1 MSAPAATTTTATN
14 AVRTARRAVLLAV
27 VVGVAASAL
36 WVAGRAAVS
45 DVQLMQVRWQ
55 IGQWRSGS
63 APLPHIVDWGA
74 ARNTLSG
81 ALATAPDD
89 PQIHESLGYLYA
101 IRAQSAAKLPALFQP
116 LMRQAQDSYRN
127 AARLRPMSGAT
138 WANVALASHLL
149 APVSSA
155 PAQPSQ
161 PNQQN
166 QPNQPNQQT
175 LLWDAFDRAL
185 LYGQREPSVQ
195 RTTAEIG
202 FARWAQLSPVRRSQL
217 LAMVAGAWPPDR
229 PVLLTIAHAHGRAEA
244 DGTP

>member
-1 MSAPAATTTTATN
+1 MSAPAH
-14 AVRTARRAVLLAV
+14 AVRAARRAVLLV
-27 VVGVAASAL
+27 VVAGVAVCAL
-36 WVAGRAAVS
+36 WVAGQAAMA

-55 IGQWRSGS
+55 IGQWRNGN
-63 APLPHIVDWGA
+63 APLPNIVDWGT

-81 ALATAPDD
+81 ALATTPDD

-149 APVSSA
+149 EAASSA
-155 PAQPSQ
+155 PAQ
-161 PNQQN
+161 QQS
-166 QPNQPNQQT
+166 QQT

-185 LYGQREPSVQ
+185 RYGQREPFVQ
-195 RTTAEIG
+195 RTIAEIG

-229 PVLLTIAHAHGRAEA
+229 PILLTIAHAHGRAEA
-244 DGTP
+244 DGTL

>member
-1 MSAPAATTTTATN
+1 MSALAATTTTATS
-14 AVRTARRAVLLAV
+14 AVRTAWRAVLLAV
-27 VVGVAASAL
+27 VAGVAASAL
-36 WVAGRAAVS
+36 WVAGHAAVT

-55 IGQWRSGS
+55 IGQWRNGS
-63 APLPHIVDWGA
+63 APLPNIVDWGT

-166 QPNQPNQQT
+166 QQA

-229 PVLLTIAHAHGRAEA
+229 PVLLTIAHAHGRTEA
-244 DGTP
+244 DATP

>member
-1 MSAPAATTTTATN
+1 MSAPAAATTTTTFSH
-14 AVRTARRAVLLAV
+14 AVRTVRRAGLLAV
-27 VVGVAASAL
+27 VAGMAASTL
-36 WVAGRAAVS
+36 WVAGQAAVS

-63 APLPHIVDWGA
+63 APLPHIVDWGT

-89 PQIHESLGYLYA
+89 PQIHESLGYMYA

-127 AARLRPMSGAT
+127 AARLRPMSGVT

-149 APVSSA
+149 AATSSA
-155 PAQPSQ
+155 PAQQQSQ
-161 PNQQN
+161 QA
-166 QPNQPNQQT
+166 

-185 LYGQREPSVQ
+185 LYGQREPYVQ

-202 FARWAQLSPVRRSQL
+202 FARWAQLSPLRRSQL
-217 LAMVAGAWPPDR
+217 LAMVASAWPSDR
-229 PVLLTIAHAHGRAEA
+229 PVLLTIAHTYGRAEA

>member
-1 MSAPAATTTTATN
+1 MSAPAAIATTTNATTASSH
-14 AVRTARRAVLLAV
+14 AVRTAWRAIVLAV
-27 VVGVAASAL
+27 VAGAAACAL
-36 WVAGRAAVS
+36 WVAGQAAVA

-63 APLPHIVDWGA
+63 APLPHIVDWGT

-149 APVSSA
+149 EAASST
-155 PAQPSQ
+155 PAQ
-161 PNQQN
+161 QQS
-166 QPNQPNQQT
+166 QQT

-202 FARWAQLSPVRRSQL
+202 FSRWAQLSPVRRSQL
-217 LAMVAGAWPPDR
+217 LAMVAGAWPSDR
-229 PVLLTIAHAHGRAEA
+229 PVLLTLAHAHGRAEA